1 MTTEISEGT
10 VLRYPMPASSPN
22 VFVVDDN
29 EAVRMGLHR
38 LLCASGMQVQTFADA
53 ASCLN
58 ALSGQSPDCLVV
70 DLHMPGM
77 TGLDMLHHL
86 MHLRVCVPVIV
97 VTAYDDPQLRAQ
109 CLAAG
114 AQAYLCKPFDAELLL
129 ETIVGLAH

>member
-1 MTTEISEGT
+1 
-10 VLRYPMPASSPN
+10 MPASKPT

-29 EAVRMGLHR
+29 EPVRLALRR
-38 LLCASGMQVQTFADA
+38 LLCASGMRVQTFADA
-53 ASCLN
+53 ASCLH

-86 MHLRVCVPVIV
+86 MHLGVCVPVIV
-97 VTAYDDPQLRAQ
+97 ITAYDDAQLRAQ

-114 AQAYLCKPFDAELLL
+114 AQAYLSKPFGAELLL
-129 ETIVGLAH
+129 ETIVGLVH

>member
-1 MTTEISEGT
+1 
-10 VLRYPMPASSPN
+10 MPASKPR

-29 EAVRMGLHR
+29 EPVRVGLHR

-58 ALSGQSPDCLVV
+58 VLAGQSPDCLVV

-77 TGLDMLHHL
+77 TGLDMLRHL
-86 MHLRVCVPVIV
+86 MRLDVCIPVIV
-97 VTAYDDPQLRAQ
+97 ITAYDDSQLRSQ

-114 AQAYLCKPFDAELLL
+114 AQACLSKPLDAELLL
-129 ETIVGLAH
+129 ETIVRLAH